1 MAPAILHSSFKKLR
15 YRRIIKEPRTKNQEP
30 KTINLHIMTILIDIG
45 NSTIVVAVADSGKTI
60 RHTWRF
66 KTLKEETST
75 YFRGEILSGL
85 NKFHINISTLEHIII
100 SSVVPEVNDDIT
112 QALADICSIQPH
124 FFRLDDALRVID
136 INIESP
142 SQLGKDRLA
151 DAIGAAT
158 TYGTPAIIFDMGT
171 ATTVGVVDDKRGFI
185 GGMIIPGVKT
195 SLRALSTKASQ
206 LPCITIERPRQFIG
220 RNTLEC
226 MQSGIVYGT
235 ASMVDGIIDRI
246 SANYDKPVHVVAT
259 GGMAKKII
267 HACSHKVVIDEYLQF
282 KGLLEVIHNS

>member
-1 MAPAILHSSFKKLR
+1 
-15 YRRIIKEPRTKNQEP
+15 
-30 KTINLHIMTILIDIG
+30 MTILIDIG

-85 NKFHINISTLEHIII
+85 NKFRININTLEHIII

-151 DAIGAAT
+151 DAIGAAA
-158 TYGTPAIIFDMGT
+158 TYGTQQS
-171 ATTVGVVDDKRGFI
+171 
-185 GGMIIPGVKT
+185 
-195 SLRALSTKASQ
+195 SLIWE
-206 LPCITIERPRQFIG
+206 LPLRWVWW
-220 RNTLEC
+220 
-226 MQSGIVYGT
+226 M
-235 ASMVDGIIDRI
+235 I
-246 SANYDKPVHVVAT
+246 SA
-259 GGMAKKII
+259 
-267 HACSHKVVIDEYLQF
+267 
-282 KGLLEVIHNS
+282 GLLAE